1 MIKGLERITLFSHN
15 AKKLAEFYEK
25 KVGLKNSGVYEMGN
39 NGEEAYM
46 YEFKGTSGFSIL
58 DHSKVKGK
66 NKNPERFIF
75 NLEVDEIDS
84 EIKKLMNADV
94 KVVQGK
100 YHVEG
105 YGWIATFEDLDGN
118 YFQLVQVKAIN

>member
-1 MIKGLERITLFSHN
+1 MIKGIDIITIFSES

-25 KVGLKNSGVYEMGN
+25 KVGLKNSEVFEMGDD
-39 NGEEAYM
+39 GDEAYM
-46 YEFKGTSGFSIL
+46 YEFKGCGFAII

-66 NKNPERFIF
+66 NKNPERYIINF
-75 NLEVDEIDS
+75 EVDKIDEEIS
-84 EIKKLMNADV
+84 RLKKASV
-94 KVVQGK
+94 KVVQDK

-118 YFQLVQVKAIN
+118 YFQFVQVRASK

>member
-1 MIKGLERITLFSHN
+1 MIKGLDSILINSEN

-25 KVGLKNSGVYEMGN
+25 KVGLKNTGVYEMGD

-46 YEFKGTSGFSIL
+46 YEFKSGSGLSIL

-75 NLEVDEIDS
+75 NLEVDD
-84 EIKKLMNADV
+84 IKKEAKRLTAAKVKKTQDV
-94 KVVQGK
+94 
-100 YHVEG
+100 YHIE
-105 YGWIATFEDLDGN
+105 
-118 YFQLVQVKAIN
+118 

>member
-1 MIKGLERITLFSHN
+1 MIRQLDSITLFTGS

-25 KVGLKNSGVYEMGN
+25 KVGLKNSEVFEMGD

-46 YEFKGTSGFSIL
+46 YEFKKGSWFSII

-75 NLEVDEIDS
+75 NLEVDD
-84 EIKKLMNADV
+84 IKKETARLKRAKV
-94 KVVQGK
+94 KVVQDT

-105 YGWIATFEDLDGN
+105 YGWITTFADLDGN
-118 YFQLVQVKAIN
+118 YFQLVQVRAK